1 MTTAQKIQMLK
12 NYKEVLIY
20 ATGYETKEE
29 KEAKAQEKKEKQK
42 VLVLTKKWY
51 GKDMKVC

>member
-1 MTTAQKIQMLK
+1 MTTSQKIQMLK
-12 NYKEVLIY
+12 NYREALVY
-20 ATGYETKEE
+20 VTGYETKEE
-29 KEAKAQEKKEKQK
+29 KEDKLGEKKEKQK

>member
-1 MTTAQKIQMLK
+1 MTTSQKIQMLK
-12 NYKEVLIY
+12 NYKEALVY

-29 KEAKAQEKKEKQK
+29 KDAKLGEKKEKQK

-51 GKDMKVC
+51 GKDMKVF

>member
-1 MTTAQKIQMLK
+1 MLK
-12 NYKEVLIY
+12 NYREALVY

-29 KEAKAQEKKEKQK
+29 KDTKLQEKKEKQK

-51 GKDMKVC
+51 GKDMKIF

>member
-1 MTTAQKIQMLK
+1 MTTSQKIQMLK
-12 NYKEVLIY
+12 NYREALVY
-20 ATGYETKEE
+20 AAGYETKEE
-29 KEAKAQEKKEKQK
+29 KEDKLGEKKEKQK